1 MMDTRCAIQL
11 AGPLAFIEEW
21 LSRAVTIFTS
31 RTQIISMGR
40 WMRYHF
46 KEWTNIRATLVE
58 FKGWTHI
65 RDVGGDPNEGH
76 RCVSCLP
83 SFAGMTEQW
92 PPRQKA
98 GRHGWPAP
106 GRGDPAQKCK
116 HLNIEQKIHLF
127 TQAQTPY
134 YAANQALKSSTDIF
148 LFLEGNED
156 CWVEK
161 LKPTM
166 MNWCVLCLQIIFPTT
181 HSFWPGRGHPK
192 PK

>member
-11 AGPLAFIEEW
+11 AGLLAFIEEW

-46 KEWTNIRATLVE
+46 KDNTNKGATLVG

-106 GRGDPAQKCK
+106 GRETQPKNANISTYNRKFSLRHRLHIMLQTK
-116 HLNIEQKIHLF
+116 HSKVQLRF
-127 TQAQTPY
+127 
-134 YAANQALKSSTDIF
+134 F
-148 LFLEGNED
+148 
-156 CWVEK
+156 C
-161 LKPTM
+161 
-166 MNWCVLCLQIIFPTT
+166 
-181 HSFWPGRGHPK
+181 FWKAMKTAG
-192 PK
+192 